1 MSNYRIPAYMPI
13 DSILIEDIRM
23 KRLLKDMPNCSGIG
37 IVFGLFFHL
46 LKNEKQQCRYD
57 DIDII
62 ADELRTSI
70 PMVVTVI
77 ENYGFFSIFEDD
89 LGKKFFSPALD
100 KALMPYF
107 EKCEKNS
114 VSAKIGAE
122 KRKIKLENQKEELRQ
137 LSLDDSSQRPL
148 SECSAKRIEEN
159 RKEKKK
165 TKNKIIEK
173 NLSTREEKEERENF
187 SNFKTSLQ
195 GKEVR
200 FTLPY
205 PFGNF
210 AQNTVIRLRKTGYLY
225 NESIAKD
232 LTAQQAHETWEYM
245 FANQIKIIQRIKEE
259 EKKCN

>member
-1 MSNYRIPAYMPI
+1 MPI

-62 ADELRTSI
+62 ADELGTSV

-100 KALMPYF
+100 KALVPYF

-114 VSAKIGAE
+114 ISAKIGAE
-122 KRKIKLENQKEELRQ
+122 KRKIKLENQKEELRL
-137 LSLDDSSQRPL
+137 LSLNDSSQRPL
-148 SECSAKRIEEN
+148 NDCSANRIEEK
-159 RKEKKK
+159 RIEKKK

-173 NLSTREEKEERENF
+173 NLSPRDERENF
-187 SNFKTSLQ
+187 SNFKNQIQ

-205 PFGNF
+205 PFANF
-210 AQNTVIRLRKTGYLY
+210 AQNTVIRLRKTGYLH
-225 NESIAKD
+225 NESISKD
-232 LTAQQAHETWEYM
+232 LTAQQAHGIWEYM
-245 FANQIKIIQRIKEE
+245 FENQEKIIQRIQEE
-259 EKKCN
+259 EKNANR

>member
-1 MSNYRIPAYMPI
+1 MSYRIPAYMPI

-62 ADELRTSI
+62 ADELRTSV

-100 KALMPYF
+100 KALVPYF

-122 KRKIKLENQKEELRQ
+122 KRKMKLENQKEELRQ
-137 LSLDDSSQRPL
+137 LSLIDSSQRPL
-148 SECSAKRIEEN
+148 SECSAN
-159 RKEKKK
+159 R
-165 TKNKIIEK
+165 IEK
-173 NLSTREEKEERENF
+173 NIKEENKNKNKKIKENLSLREEKEERENF
-187 SNFKTSLQ
+187 SNFKNQIQ

-205 PFGNF
+205 PFANF

-225 NESIAKD
+225 NETICKD
-232 LTAQQAHETWEYM
+232 LSSQQAHTVWEYM
-245 FANQIKIIQRIKEE
+245 FENQEKIRKRIWEQE
-259 EKKCN
+259 NE

>member
-62 ADELRTSI
+62 ADELRTSV

-100 KALMPYF
+100 KALVF
-107 EKCEKNS
+107 RC
-114 VSAKIGAE
+114 
-122 KRKIKLENQKEELRQ
+122 
-137 LSLDDSSQRPL
+137 
-148 SECSAKRIEEN
+148 
-159 RKEKKK
+159 
-165 TKNKIIEK
+165 
-173 NLSTREEKEERENF
+173 
-187 SNFKTSLQ
+187 
-195 GKEVR
+195 
-200 FTLPY
+200 
-205 PFGNF
+205 
-210 AQNTVIRLRKTGYLY
+210 RLRRSIDRLLLY
-225 NESIAKD
+225 SNRAITQD
-232 LTAQQAHETWEYM
+232 LH
-245 FANQIKIIQRIKEE
+245 K
-259 EKKCN
+259 